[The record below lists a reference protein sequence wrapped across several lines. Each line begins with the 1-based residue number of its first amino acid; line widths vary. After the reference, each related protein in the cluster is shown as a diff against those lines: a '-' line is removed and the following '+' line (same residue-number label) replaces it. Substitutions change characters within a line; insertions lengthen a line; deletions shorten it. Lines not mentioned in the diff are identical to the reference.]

1 MNTIT
6 KLLQQYQD
14 NTKAKDAIRLIVHTQ
29 QSVFLTGKAGTG
41 KSWLLKAL
49 TPILNKKHIILA
61 PTEVA
66 ALQAGGENIHT
77 FFGFEWRAFLPTD
90 LDIPPL
96 SQSRIALLE
105 EVDLIIIDE
114 ISMVRCDLMNAIDL
128 SLRKNLGIDL
138 PFAGKQLLMIGDLYQ
153 LPPILN
159 EKDKETVQLLR
170 THYSSRYFFS
180 AKAFDQDFEYQ
191 IVELAKVYRQRDKKF
206 ISLLNAIRMNQMND
220 EHLQLL
226 NQRCVTIPE
235 GDSKYRI
242 TLATSNAI
250 VSKLNEEKLAAIE
263 GDLYEVAAQQK
274 GRFSNVG
281 SNFPT
286 DSMIYLK
293 IGAQI
298 MFVRDDEE
306 GRWVNGTLGKV
317 LEVTQQYILVEVK
330 EINTKIQHKVARHTW
345 YKTIYNWNIAAET
358 IEKEVI
364 GTFTQFPIKLA
375 WGITIHKSQ
384 GQTFDNVI
392 INMGSKAFATG
403 QTYVALS
410 RCTSFKGIV
419 LKRPIGPEDI
429 FVDKRI
435 TRFLE
440 AQKQYRAD
448 KNSYITMLEHTERS
462 IQQQQII
469 LSSLEETVE
478 KHHEETSKIVRQL
491 VEKAKRLDWLES
503 DAGSAQKNLKE
514 VEAKLGLALSQLAK
528 KEAEVVEVRSST
540 LILKLIIG
548 IAAVII
554 LYLLF

>member
-345 YKTIYNWNIAAET
+345 YKTIYNWNIAAEA

-469 LSSLEETVE
+469 LASLEETVE

-540 LILKLIIG
+540 LLLKLIIG

>member
-317 LEVTQQYILVEVK
+317 LEVTQQYILVEIK

-345 YKTIYNWNIAAET
+345 YKTIYNWNIAAEA
-358 IEKEVI
+358 IEKEII

-540 LILKLIIG
+540 LLLKLIIG

>member
-49 TPILNKKHIILA
+49 TPVLNKKHIILA

-90 LDIPPL
+90 VDIPPL

-306 GRWVNGTLGKV
+306 GRWVNGTLGKI

-330 EINTKIQHKVARHTW
+330 EVNTKVQHKVARHTW

-358 IEKEVI
+358 IEKEII

-469 LSSLEETVE
+469 LSSLEQTVE
-478 KHHEETSKIVRQL
+478 KNHEETSKIVRQL

-514 VEAKLGLALSQLAK
+514 VEAKLGSALSELAK

-540 LILKLIIG
+540 LLLKLIIG
-548 IAAVII
+548 IAAVVI